1 MTGAGKLL
9 TNDKRGNSFY
19 LCRARKNMTL
29 VSSGGK
35 LITNDKRGLHLTD
48 AGESEIRQKRG

>member
-1 MTGAGKLL
+1 MK
-9 TNDKRGNSFY
+9 
-19 LCRARKNMTL
+19 L

-48 AGESEIRQKRG
+48 AGKSGIRQKRG